1 MVNSREKG
9 KRYERHVASL
19 FKAEGYDA
27 RRGQQF
33 CGANGDA
40 DVIGVPGIHIE
51 AKHQERMQLYDWV
64 SQSKADAREGEIP
77 IVIHRKNNSADLVTM
92 EFGDWIQ
99 MYKEWDSS
107 DDVVHIVRCKD
118 CQHQKFYINDNESFH
133 CEQSGV
139 VNMHMED
146 GDGEFFCKYGER
158 RAEEDA

>member
-27 RRGQQF
+27 RRGQQYS
-33 CGANGDA
+33 GANGDA

-51 AKHQERMQLYDWV
+51 AKHQEAMRLYDWM

-92 EFGDWIQ
+92 EFGDWIRL
-99 MYKEWDSS
+99 YREWEAG
-107 DDVVHIVRCKD
+107 
-118 CQHQKFYINDNESFH
+118 QDNEL
-133 CEQSGV
+133 
-139 VNMHMED
+139 
-146 GDGEFFCKYGER
+146 
-158 RAEEDA
+158 